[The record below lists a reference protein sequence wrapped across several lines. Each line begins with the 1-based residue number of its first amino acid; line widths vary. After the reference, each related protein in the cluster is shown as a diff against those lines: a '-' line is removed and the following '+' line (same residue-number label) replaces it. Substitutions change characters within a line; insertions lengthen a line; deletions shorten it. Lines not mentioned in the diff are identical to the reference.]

1 MLFKV
6 LENPFAGDLEIYLY
20 QMTPGW
26 KIVDVFF
33 GHIKNSPQHVK
44 LVVYYFLWH

>member
-6 LENPFAGDLEIYLY
+6 LENPNARDLEINLY
-20 QMTPGW
+20 QLIPGS

-33 GHIKNSPQHVK
+33 HLMKNSPQHVK
-44 LVVYYFLWH
+44 LVV